1 MNAYEELIDE
11 QARFFGIVPEY
22 WDIFGNKKIAS
33 FETKKAILRA
43 MKVKTESEEDIRCEI
58 ENRKLKKWKNII
70 DPVHVVS
77 ENTLPLILSFRLP
90 VNSGKESS
98 LELSL
103 SFKDENGNKTKNK
116 FLWNDLVFLED
127 KLIDG
132 DRYINV
138 QATDNLKRDIG
149 YYSIDV
155 ECSHP
160 DKIFHGNKNKIT
172 ASSRLIIT
180 PDSCYI
186 PSELDG
192 GQMWGMSVNL
202 YSIRS
207 EQNYGVGDF
216 RDLRGIIK
224 LTADMGGGFVG
235 INPLHAIPNTKP
247 YGISPYSPISRLYRN
262 FIYLSI
268 SDIFE
273 MKEFNSC
280 RFTLTAEM
288 LEEIDRLKKSDTI
301 DYEKVANLKS
311 KILKSVFNYFYKEH
325 YKKDTACAKEFKQYI
340 LNEGK
345 PLETFALYMVL
356 WEDFKET
363 KNIYSWQKWPEEYRD
378 LSSSVVEKI
387 KKKYKKEIIFQQ
399 FVQWLIELQLKDVVS
414 WCEKHGMTIGL
425 YNDLAIGSIGS
436 GSDVWCNQDIYGN
449 ADVGAPP
456 DDFSPDGQNW
466 GFPPMIP
473 EKMLETGYEL
483 FIKTIRKNMQYG
495 GALRIDHALGLF
507 RLFWIPSGLSASDG
521 AYVEYP
527 HEDLLRIVALE
538 SVRNKSV
545 VVAEDLGTI
554 GDNVRDALKKFRML
568 SYRLFYFE
576 RNYPDP
582 SFVSPSEYP
591 PMALCS
597 VTTHDLPTLYGYWV
611 GQDIKAKK
619 DLGKYS
625 EENHSARLLE
635 ERERDKNL
643 ILTALKS
650 QNILPDDFQ
659 ADAEKIN
666 EMTPEL
672 CNAIYEYLARTPC
685 KLILVSLDD
694 IIGTLNQQNMPG
706 TVDTYPNWMQKTP
719 ISLEMILTDKRF
731 SKLAEMFRRNIN
743 A

>member
-11 QARFFGIVPEY
+11 QAGFFGIVPEY
-22 WDIFGNKKIAS
+22 WDIFGNKKITS
-33 FETKKAILRA
+33 LETKKAILKA
-43 MKVKTESEEDIRCEI
+43 MKVKTDSEEEIRHEI
-58 ENRKLKKWKNII
+58 ENRRLRKWKNII
-70 DPVHVVS
+70 SPVHVVS
-77 ENTLPLILSFRLP
+77 ENTRPLILSFCLP
-90 VNSGKESS
+90 VLSGKESS

-103 SFKDENGNKTKNK
+103 SFKDENGNKTKSK
-116 FLWNDLVFLED
+116 FSWNDLVFLED

-132 DRYINV
+132 DRYVNV
-138 QATDNLKRDIG
+138 QASDNLQRAIG

-155 ECSHP
+155 ECRHV
-160 DKIFHGNKNKIT
+160 DNIFPGNKNKIT
-172 ASSRLIIT
+172 ASSRLIIA

-268 SDIFE
+268 KDILE
-273 MKEFNSC
+273 LKEFKSLKSALSAE
-280 RFTLTAEM
+280 TLK
-288 LEEIDRLKKSDTI
+288 EIDRLKKSDII
-301 DYEKVANLKS
+301 DYEKTALLMN
-311 KILKSVFNYFYKEH
+311 KILKHIFDEFYEKH
-325 YKKDTACAKEFKQYI
+325 YKKDTAYAKEFKKYV
-340 LNEGK
+340 LNEGES
-345 PLETFALYMVL
+345 LETFALYMAL
-356 WEDFKET
+356 WKDFKMT
-363 KNIYSWQKWPEEYRD
+363 KNIYSWQEWPEEYRN
-378 LSSSVVEKI
+378 LSSSAVEKI
-387 KKKYKKEIIFQQ
+387 RKKFKEEIIFQEY
-399 FVQWLIELQLKDVVS
+399 VQWLIELQLRDVVK
-414 WCEKHGMTIGL
+414 WYEKHGMTVGL

-436 GSDVWCNQDIYGN
+436 GSDVWSNQDIYGN

-527 HEDLLRIVALE
+527 HEDLLRIIALE

-582 SFVSPSEYP
+582 SFVPPSEYP

-625 EENHSARLLE
+625 EENHSVRLLE

-643 ILTALKS
+643 ILTALKA
-650 QNILPDDFQ
+650 QDILPDDFQ
-659 ADAEKIN
+659 ADAENIKQ
-666 EMTPEL
+666 MTPEL

-719 ISLEMILTDKRF
+719 ISLEMILADKRF
-731 SKLAEMFRRNIN
+731 SKLAEMFRKNMK

>member
-1 MNAYEELIDE
+1 MNSYEELIDE

-22 WDIFGNKKIAS
+22 WDIFGNKKRTS
-33 FETKKAILRA
+33 LETKKAILRA
-43 MKVKTESEEDIRCEI
+43 MKVKTDSEEDIRHEI
-58 ENRKLKKWKNII
+58 ETRRLKQWKSIMA
-70 DPVHVVS
+70 PVHVVS
-77 ENTLPLILSFRLP
+77 ENTRPLILFLCLP
-90 VNSGKESS
+90 VQEGKESA

-103 SFKDENGNKTKNK
+103 SLKDEHGNKTENK
-116 FLWNDLVFLED
+116 LSWSDLVFLED
-127 KLIDG
+127 KLIEG
-132 DRYINV
+132 SRYVKV
-138 QATDNLKRDIG
+138 QASDDLKRDIG
-149 YYSIDV
+149 YYSVDV
-155 ECSHP
+155 ECRHP
-160 DKIFHGNKNKIT
+160 DNIFPGNKNKIT
-172 ASSRLIIT
+172 ASSKLIIT

-186 PSELDG
+186 PSELDS
-192 GQMWGMSVNL
+192 GQIWGLSVNL

-216 RDLRGIIK
+216 RDLKGIIK
-224 LTADMGGGFVG
+224 LTSDMGGGFVG
-235 INPLHAIPNTKP
+235 INPLHAIPNTQP

-262 FIYLSI
+262 FIYLSVK
-268 SDIFE
+268 DIME
-273 MKEFNSC
+273 LKELKSLKSALSSE
-280 RFTLTAEM
+280 TLK
-288 LEEIDRLKKSDTI
+288 EIDRLKKLDII
-301 DYEKVANLKS
+301 DYEKIALLKK
-311 KILKSVFNYFYKEH
+311 KILKNIFDEFYEKH
-325 YKKDTACAKEFKQYI
+325 YKKDTTYAKEFKKYV
-340 LNEGK
+340 LNEGA
-345 PLETFALYMVL
+345 PLETFSIFMAVWNDLRL
-356 WEDFKET
+356 T
-363 KNIYSWQKWPEEYRD
+363 KNIYSWQEWPEEYRN
-378 LSSSVVEKI
+378 LSPEEIRKI
-387 KKKYKKEIIFQQ
+387 KKKYKKEIIFEQYI
-399 FVQWLIELQLKDVVS
+399 QWLIEKQLEDIVKLY
-414 WCEKHGMTIGL
+414 KKLGMPVGL

-436 GSDVWCNQDIYGN
+436 GSDVWSNQDIFGN

-473 EKMLETGYEL
+473 EKMHETGYDL

-495 GALRIDHALGLF
+495 GALRIDHALGIF
-507 RLFWIPSGLSASDG
+507 RLFWIPSGLSPTEG

-527 HEDLLRIVALE
+527 HEDLLRIIALE

-597 VTTHDLPTLYGYWV
+597 ITTHDLPTLYGYWA

-625 EENHSARLLE
+625 EESHSVRLLE
-635 ERERDKNL
+635 ERQRDKKL

-650 QNILPDDFQ
+650 QNILPEDFQ
-659 ADAEKIN
+659 LDAENIKQ
-666 EMTPEL
+666 MTPEL
-672 CNAIYEYLARTPC
+672 CNAIYEYLSRTPC

-706 TVDTYPNWMQKTP
+706 TVDAYPNWRQKTP
-719 ISLEMILTDKRF
+719 LSLEEMVKDRRF
-731 SKLAEMFRRNIN
+731 SALAKMFRENIK